1 MALLLDQL
9 FAPLPDNNEI
19 ATKTFLESVSH
30 LPPFFDCLGS
40 KVFAP
45 IKADINGNI
54 TVSLRTKSCII
65 NIFLRIVSIKFL

>member
-30 LPPFFDCLGS
+30 LPPFFGLETA
-40 KVFAP
+40 V
-45 IKADINGNI
+45 KAFRTTNL
-54 TVSLRTKSCII
+54 SLNAIAFHI
-65 NIFLRIVSIKFL
+65 